1 MNIFGNELVILGGG
15 FGMAAFE
22 FLAPSALEVAR
33 RETVEPDALPVRI
46 VKAEL
51 GSAAGL
57 IGAGLNAFEALGA
70 E

>member
-1 MNIFGNELVILGGG
+1 
-15 FGMAAFE
+15 MAAFE

-70 E
+70 D